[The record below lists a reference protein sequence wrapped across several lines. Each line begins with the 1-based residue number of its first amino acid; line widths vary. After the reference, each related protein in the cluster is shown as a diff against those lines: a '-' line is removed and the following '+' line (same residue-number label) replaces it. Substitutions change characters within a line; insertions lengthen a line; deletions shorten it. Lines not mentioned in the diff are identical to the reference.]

1 LVNTHQTLQNKYKE
15 LAIAKAHNLKL
26 QTNNKHLVTKIVEI
40 EKIIRKVEILQHEY
54 NELN

>member
-1 LVNTHQTLQNKYKE
+1 MQNKYKE